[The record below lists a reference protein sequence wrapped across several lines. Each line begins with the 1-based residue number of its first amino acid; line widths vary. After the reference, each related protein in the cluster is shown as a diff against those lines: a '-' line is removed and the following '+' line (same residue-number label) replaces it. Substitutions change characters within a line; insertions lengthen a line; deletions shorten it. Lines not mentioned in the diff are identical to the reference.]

1 MPVFVP
7 RCNSTPTSLNEATD
21 LRRAR
26 PQRLRGHHGLHC
38 RDNPAAAV
46 RFGEGLLK
54 TADLLEQNPEL
65 GFARDELAKGLRV
78 FAYRD
83 YGLYYRIDAQQQAV
97 ILERVLHPALDVR
110 RQSFD

>member
-1 MPVFVP
+1 MM
-7 RCNSTPTSLNEATD
+7 RLIYADHALSD
-21 LRRAR
+21 LE
-26 PQRLRGHHGLHC
+26 GIMDYIG

-65 GFARDELAKGLRV
+65 GYARDELAKGLRV
-78 FAYRD
+78 FAYRG
-83 YGLYYRIDAQQQAV
+83 YGLYYRIDTQQQAV
-97 ILERVLHPALDVR
+97 ILERVLHPAVDVR